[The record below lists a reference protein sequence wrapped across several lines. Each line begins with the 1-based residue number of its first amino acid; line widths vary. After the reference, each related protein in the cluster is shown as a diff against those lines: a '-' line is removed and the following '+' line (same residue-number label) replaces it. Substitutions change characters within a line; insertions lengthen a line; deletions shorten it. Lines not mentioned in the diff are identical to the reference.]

1 VQISNPN
8 SVNNSVVSRISVS
21 TTTPSQESGCKLVP
35 IAPKEPGAVNDRLK
49 LKPLDASSALSTVS
63 FYANP
68 EHAVETALKPRVGFS
83 LGGDSRLDN
92 FASSLKYFGREGL
105 EEIKTV
111 IQTRMAEPNTSPE
124 DQAMLKQM
132 YTLTDE
138 ALSAR
143 PPEPARKPDSGR
155 DWLKDFCG

>member
-1 VQISNPN
+1 MQISKPI
-8 SVNNSVVSRISVS
+8 SVNNPAVSVTSV
-21 TTTPSQESGCKLVP
+21 TTPPQDSGCKLVP
-35 IAPKEPGAVNDRLK
+35 IAPKEYNPQDRLK
-49 LKPLDASSALSTVS
+49 MKTLDSSSALSTVS

-68 EHAVETALKPRVGFS
+68 EHAVETALKPKQGFT

-105 EEIKTV
+105 AEIKGV
-111 IQTRMAEPNTSPE
+111 IQARMAQPNTSPE
-124 DQAMLKQM
+124 DQARLKQM

-155 DWLKDFCG
+155 DWRKDFCG